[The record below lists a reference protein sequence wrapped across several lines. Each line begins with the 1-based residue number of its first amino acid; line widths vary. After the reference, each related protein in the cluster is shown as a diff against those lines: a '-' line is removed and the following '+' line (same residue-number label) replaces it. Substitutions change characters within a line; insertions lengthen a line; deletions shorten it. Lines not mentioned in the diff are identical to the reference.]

1 MTPAKPLTYDP
12 PRVSADSLPY
22 TLLILLVELAVG
34 SLAVTVLFDQRR
46 MVTRGYVQMGA
57 MVVVPTALLAL
68 LVAFGVTVR
77 PEIDG
82 YLFSTGWFDG
92 FRWTLGA
99 FLAVSA
105 AYMVAAFAGR
115 RDLGLRIG
123 AVGIVLGLAVLGLL
137 AGFVAPPA
145 WSYPGVVASMLAAA
159 LALGGSLMAMSW
171 GHWYLTNSGLPKEPL
186 EQMSLL
192 LVAALALQFV
202 LLVVGV
208 IAPVREVPLTESA
221 FGVPLGANPAFWLRV
236 AVGIL
241 FPLSLAFLAWKA
253 ASIRGMMSAT
263 GLLYIATGAVLA
275 GEVLA
280 RGLLFATG
288 SAV

>member
-1 MTPAKPLTYDP
+1 LTPAKPLTYDP

-57 MVVVPTALLAL
+57 MVVVPTALLAW

-123 AVGIVLGLAVLGLL
+123 AVGIVLGLVVLGLL

-221 FGVPLGANPAFWLRV
+221 FGVSLGANPAFWLRV

-288 SAV
+288 NAV

>member
-1 MTPAKPLTYDP
+1 LTPAKPLTYDP

-221 FGVPLGANPAFWLRV
+221 FGVSLGANPAFWLRV

-288 SAV
+288 NAV